1 MQSYIDV
8 AQFHDVRRLVL
19 LSGRREE
26 EADQGE
32 KALPAPWRSGDL
44 AVQLVFAKYL
54 RRTFRGMPCYTG
66 IGEWGNGY
74 FIYGETE
81 MTDHVLFTL
90 ILSVAT
96 LLCSLVSGFLL
107 AFAIV
112 VMPGIRKLN
121 DREFLRAFQVM
132 DGVIQDN
139 QPVFMV
145 VWVGSIVA
153 LLVAAVLG
161 IGQLHGY
168 ERQFMLGT
176 AFFYVL
182 CVQLP
187 TFAINIPLNNRL
199 QRLQIGEMDE
209 KTLRELRNDF
219 EVRWNRSNMIRT
231 VCAGVVS
238 IQLILLV
245 ERI

>member
-1 MQSYIDV
+1 
-8 AQFHDVRRLVL
+8 
-19 LSGRREE
+19 
-26 EADQGE
+26 
-32 KALPAPWRSGDL
+32 
-44 AVQLVFAKYL
+44 
-54 RRTFRGMPCYTG
+54 
-66 IGEWGNGY
+66 
-74 FIYGETE
+74 

-96 LLCSLVSGFLL
+96 LLCSLVTGFLL

-199 QRLQIGEMDE
+199 QRLQISEMDE